1 MKSVASRHGD
11 RRSDRLEAA
20 GREMTAPLFPKDHT
34 HVSAEGA
41 ELNAQPVA
49 IALRKAHS
57 LLATYLKPQ

>member
-1 MKSVASRHGD
+1 MAQ
-11 RRSDRLEAA
+11 A
-20 GREMTAPLFPKDHT
+20 REMTALLFPKDHT
-34 HVSAEGA
+34 HVSAEDA